1 MAMVTQN
8 HSSDLEKAVTIMRND
23 MGSYSSIRDYLDINF
38 AWRHSFLLGLA
49 SIFDFPGSLSPRYRP
64 IEDSA
69 ASDASAIAGDW
80 RAVGDD
86 FRRIMVAASNLDI
99 NKQTTD

>member
-8 HSSDLEKAVTIMRND
+8 LSDLEKVVAMMRND
-23 MGSYSSIRDYLDINF
+23 MDSYSSIRDYLHINF
-38 AWRHSFLLGLA
+38 TWRHSFLLGLA
-49 SIFDFPGSLSPRYRP
+49 SIFDFTGSLSPKYRP
-64 IEDSA
+64 IEDSE

-86 FRRIMVAASNLDI
+86 FRRILTAASTLDI
-99 NKQTTD
+99 NGQTAD